1 MNKEVRNEKEGQ
13 EGQKGEEEDNSGEE
27 TVVSE
32 DRKEIVRLQQNGNE
46 NKSLIRRILFQPS

>member
-32 DRKEIVRLQQNGNE
+32 DRKENVRLQQNDNE
-46 NKSLIRRILFQPS
+46 NKSLIRRISCQPS